1 MKKRL
6 QEVTSRSA
14 RTLAPPPP
22 AITGAV
28 MSLDDLPKNERSQI
42 VAESLERAVL
52 PPAKE
57 EETARNI
64 EPALAAAP
72 VPVQATPGMPPRPAT
87 KMIATPI
94 ESQLRQRVRDL
105 RGQFEISESFVV
117 ETALRTFFADRP
129 LSEVAADLRAR
140 GGRLRRTH

>member
-1 MKKRL
+1 MKKQL
-6 QEVTSRSA
+6 QEVTPRSA
-14 RTLAPPPP
+14 RTVAPPPP
-22 AITGAV
+22 TTTGAV
-28 MSLDDLPKNERSQI
+28 MSLDDLPGNERSQI

-52 PPAKE
+52 PQAKE

-64 EPALAAAP
+64 EPAPGAVP
-72 VPVQATPGMPPRPAT
+72 VPVQATPAT

-140 GGRLRRTH
+140 GGRLRRTR

>member
-1 MKKRL
+1 MKKQL
-6 QEVTSRSA
+6 QEVSPRSA
-14 RTLAPPPP
+14 RAVAPAPP

-28 MSLDDLPKNERSQI
+28 MSLDDLPGNERSQI

-52 PPAKE
+52 PQPKE
-57 EETARNI
+57 EGAARNI
-64 EPALAAAP
+64 EPTPAPAPVP
-72 VPVQATPGMPPRPAT
+72 VPVQASPAT

-140 GGRLRRTH
+140 GGRLRRTR

>member
-1 MKKRL
+1 MKKQL
-6 QEVTSRSA
+6 QEVTPRSA
-14 RTLAPPPP
+14 RTVAPPPP
-22 AITGAV
+22 TTTGAV
-28 MSLDDLPKNERSQI
+28 MSLDDLPGNERSQI

-52 PPAKE
+52 PQGKE
-57 EETARNI
+57 EGPARNI
-64 EPALAAAP
+64 EPARAAAS
-72 VPVQATPGMPPRPAT
+72 VPVQATPAAPAT

-129 LSEVAADLRAR
+129 ISEVAADLRAR
-140 GGRLRRTH
+140 GGRLRRTR

>member
-1 MKKRL
+1 MKKQL
-6 QEVTSRSA
+6 QEVTPRSA
-14 RTLAPPPP
+14 RTVAPPPP

-28 MSLDDLPKNERSQI
+28 MSLDDLPGNERSQI

-52 PPAKE
+52 PQAKE

-64 EPALAAAP
+64 EPAPAAAP
-72 VPVQATPGMPPRPAT
+72 FPVRATPATPAT

-129 LSEVAADLRAR
+129 LSDVAADLRAR
-140 GGRLRRTH
+140 GGRLRRTR

>member
-1 MKKRL
+1 MKKQL
-6 QEVTSRSA
+6 QEVTPRSA
-14 RTLAPPPP
+14 RTVAPPPP

-28 MSLDDLPKNERSQI
+28 MSLDDLPGNERSQI

-52 PPAKE
+52 PQAKE

-64 EPALAAAP
+64 EPAPAAAP
-72 VPVQATPGMPPRPAT
+72 VPVQATPAAPAT

-140 GGRLRRTH
+140 GGRLRRTR